1 MPVSLR
7 INIIECNNLQY
18 NLCNYHKS
26 FIALIEI
33 INVKMK
39 IKGLQ
44 WS

>member
-7 INIIECNNLQY
+7 INIECNNLQY
-18 NLCNYHKS
+18 YNLCNYRKS

-39 IKGLQ
+39 IKRLQ